1 MLKLVV
7 VSVCQC
13 KKVYRETGDSVW
25 LDRAKSCKR
34 EMKLWTSESSLS
46 SYNFAHKL
54 LLLEAEEQYSAKNF
68 SEAMQL
74 YTNAINTAR
83 NTTFLNE
90 EALAYQLA
98 AQFCLAIGS
107 MQSSLEYFRLAH
119 EKYQTWGACAKARQL
134 LEFVNETFGQGSF

>member
-1 MLKLVV
+1 MLW
-7 VSVCQC
+7 S
-13 KKVYRETGDSVW
+13 
-25 LDRAKSCKR
+25 
-34 EMKLWTSESSLS
+34 SESSLS

-54 LLLEAEEQYSAKNF
+54 FLLEAEEQYSLKNF

-83 NTTFLNE
+83 GTTFLNE

-98 AQFCLAIGS
+98 AQFCLDIDA

-119 EKYQTWGACAKARQL
+119 EKYRTWGACAKARQL
-134 LEFVNETFGQGSF
+134 LP